1 MKFFKNGTHEYDV
14 EKKVC
19 FTTPSE
25 TSHTRRVSVWRDA
38 LAYTLVFE
46 VSINSRQSKFM
57 SCKCHCDI
65 YEYMNLI
72 YKYLTSQKSKYP
84 RFYQFT
90 LKNVN
95 LCNFEST
102 ELKVPDKDWS
112 MLSGY
117 GLVLIRCR
125 HRRTHVKTMCTPGHV
140 IIEIKAISK
149 WTYIFLVIPLA
160 HYTTLL
166 YASYGK
172 ETIYITILDLIVYFD
187 KLHVTKNGVSHTTL
201 RLLIKW
207 RLSIFSTLI
216 NIIMFQHKQ
225 I

>member
-1 MKFFKNGTHEYDV
+1 MKFLNGTHEYDV

-46 VSINSRQSKFM
+46 VLINSRQSKFM

-90 LKNVN
+90 LKKNVN

-149 WTYIFLVIPLA
+149 WNEEKVNFKKMSRFLVSKRN
-160 HYTTLL
+160 LL
-166 YASYGK
+166 LRICIIYFIWLHCK
-172 ETIYITILDLIVYFD
+172 TISPFLTVVIY
-187 KLHVTKNGVSHTTL
+187 
-201 RLLIKW
+201 
-207 RLSIFSTLI
+207 
-216 NIIMFQHKQ
+216 
-225 I
+225 